1 MICSMCFN
9 PHIDDRVLKMKKE
22 YQSNI
27 ILRNDDDQSLRIAK
41 DSESE
46 TFSIGSEEEAYFVFE
61 KDDLEDVLSSIK
73 EVVLGKK

>member
-1 MICSMCFN
+1 MCFN

-27 ILRNDDDQSLRIAK
+27 ILRNDEDQSLRIAK

-61 KDDLEDVLSSIK
+61 KNDLEDILSSIK

>member
-1 MICSMCFN
+1 
-9 PHIDDRVLKMKKE
+9 MKKE

>member
-1 MICSMCFN
+1 MCFN

-41 DSESE
+41 DNESE
-46 TFSIGSEEEAYFVFE
+46 TFSTGSEEEAYFVFE
-61 KDDLEDVLSSIK
+61 KEDVEDILSSIK
-73 EVVLGKK
+73 EVVFGKKIK

>member
-1 MICSMCFN
+1 MCFN

-46 TFSIGSEEEAYFVFE
+46 TFSIGSEEETYFPFE
-61 KDDLEDVLSSIK
+61 KEDVEDILSSIK
-73 EVVLGKK
+73 EVVLGRK

>member
-1 MICSMCFN
+1 MCFN

-27 ILRNDDDQSLRIAK
+27 ILRNDDEQSLRIAK

-61 KDDLEDVLSSIK
+61 KEDMEDILSSIK

>member
-1 MICSMCFN
+1 MCFN

-27 ILRNDDDQSLRIAK
+27 ILRNDDDQSLRIAN

-61 KDDLEDVLSSIK
+61 KEDVEDILSSIK

>member
-1 MICSMCFN
+1 MCFN

-61 KDDLEDVLSSIK
+61 KEDLEDILSSIK

>member
-1 MICSMCFN
+1 MCFN

-46 TFSIGSEEEAYFVFE
+46 TFSIGSEEETYFVFE
-61 KDDLEDVLSSIK
+61 KEDLEDILSSIK

>member
-1 MICSMCFN
+1 MCFN
-9 PHIDDRVLKMKKE
+9 PHIDDRVLKMKEE

-61 KDDLEDVLSSIK
+61 KEDVEDILSSIK

>member
-1 MICSMCFN
+1 MCFN

-46 TFSIGSEEEAYFVFE
+46 TFSIGSEEEVYFVFE
-61 KDDLEDVLSSIK
+61 KEDVEDILSSIK

>member
-1 MICSMCFN
+1 MCFN

-46 TFSIGSEEEAYFVFE
+46 TFSIGSEEEAYFLFE
-61 KDDLEDVLSSIK
+61 KEDVEDILSSIK
-73 EVVLGKK
+73 EVVLGRK

>member
-1 MICSMCFN
+1 MCFN

-41 DSESE
+41 DSESYE
-46 TFSIGSEEEAYFVFE
+46 WHDKAFPKGDYEESYNIDERPFKLLSIN
-61 KDDLEDVLSSIK
+61 
-73 EVVLGKK
+73 

>member
-1 MICSMCFN
+1 MCFN

-61 KDDLEDVLSSIK
+61 KEDVEDILSSIK

>member
-1 MICSMCFN
+1 MCFN

-61 KDDLEDVLSSIK
+61 KEDMEDILSSIK

>member
-1 MICSMCFN
+1 MCFN

>member
-1 MICSMCFN
+1 MCFN
-9 PHIDDRVLKMKKE
+9 PQIDDRVLKMKKE

-61 KDDLEDVLSSIK
+61 KEDMEDILSSIK

>member
-1 MICSMCFN
+1 MCFN

-41 DSESE
+41 DNESE

-61 KDDLEDVLSSIK
+61 KEDVEDILSSIK

>member
-1 MICSMCFN
+1 MCFN

-46 TFSIGSEEEAYFVFE
+46 TFSIGSEEETYFLFE
-61 KDDLEDVLSSIK
+61 KEDVEDILSSIK
-73 EVVLGKK
+73 EVVLGRK

>member
-1 MICSMCFN
+1 
-9 PHIDDRVLKMKKE
+9 MKKE

-61 KDDLEDVLSSIK
+61 KEDLEDILSSIK